1 MLNNNFTTQTKTLID
16 NLKGICSAYGLGG
29 DGNEFKII
37 TQVFLY
43 KFMNDKFG
51 YEVKLLDLK
60 LKNSENWEKTISEY
74 SDNDYE
80 MLLLKMSADSARLKP
95 EHFLSNLHNRQNK
108 EQFGKLF
115 DDTLRD
121 IAIFNN
127 DIFAVKTDSGTK
139 IKLFDELTQYIT
151 DSSKRDDFA
160 KALVNQLV
168 EFSFEEIFNEKFDFF
183 SHIFE
188 YLIKDYNRDG
198 GGVYAEY
205 YTPHAISKI
214 MAKVLVDK
222 PVNNVT
228 VYDPSAGSGTLLM
241 NLAHQIGEDKCTI
254 YSQDISQKSSGLL
267 RLNLILNNL
276 VHSISNIIKGN
287 TIKDPYHKQ
296 GQNLMKFDYIV
307 SNPPFK
313 LDFSK
318 WREDI
323 DTKEN
328 NERFFAGIPNIP
340 KKDKKKM
347 AIYLLFLQHIIYS
360 LSDNKGKAAIVV
372 PTGFITAQS
381 GIEKKIRQKLIDEKM
396 LKGVVSMPSNIFAT
410 TGTNV
415 SVVFIDKEN
424 RDGKVV
430 LMDASKLGTKIKEG
444 KNQKT
449 VLNSDEEQKIID
461 AFHNKEQIE
470 DLSVTLNYDEIK
482 DKNYSFS
489 AGQYF
494 EIKIEYTD
502 ITSEEFEAKMKNY
515 QKNLDEMFS
524 ESRKLESEIKK
535 NLTGL
540 KYE

>member
-51 YEVKLLDLK
+51 YEVKQLDPK

-74 SDNDYE
+74 SDNEYE

-95 EHFLSNLHNRQNK
+95 EHFLSNLHNRHNE
-108 EQFGKLF
+108 EQFGKFF

-121 IAIFNN
+121 IAIFKN

-139 IKLFDELTQYIT
+139 IKLFYELTQYIT

-160 KALVNQLV
+160 KALVNQLI

-222 PVNNVT
+222 PVKNVT
-228 VYDPSAGSGTLLM
+228 AYDPSAGSGTLLM

-296 GQNLMKFDYIV
+296 GQGLMKFDYIV

-313 LDFSK
+313 LDFSD

-323 DTKEN
+323 DNKEN
-328 NERFFAGIPNIP
+328 NERFFAGIPTVPP
-340 KKDKKKM
+340 KKKESM
-347 AIYLLFLQHIIYS
+347 SIYLLFLQHIIYS
-360 LSDNKGKAAIVV
+360 LSVKGKAAVVV

-381 GIEKKIRQKLIDEKM
+381 GVEKKIREKLIDEKM

-415 SVVFIDKEN
+415 SVIFIDKEN

-430 LMDASKLGTKIKEG
+430 LMDASKLGTKVKEG

-449 VLNSDEEQKIID
+449 VLSSDEEQKIIN
-461 AFHNKEQIE
+461 AFNNKEQIE
-470 DLSVTLNYDEIK
+470 DLSVVIDYEEIK
-482 DKNYSFS
+482 EKNYSFS

-502 ITSEEFEAKMKNY
+502 ITAEEFDEKMNNFEG
-515 QKNLDEMFS
+515 NLDTLFS
-524 ESRKLESEIKK
+524 ESKNLEKEIKD
-535 NLTGL
+535 NLSKL

>member
-1 MLNNNFTTQTKTLID
+1 
-16 NLKGICSAYGLGG
+16 
-29 DGNEFKII
+29 
-37 TQVFLY
+37 
-43 KFMNDKFG
+43 
-51 YEVKLLDLK
+51 
-60 LKNSENWEKTISEY
+60 
-74 SDNDYE
+74 
-80 MLLLKMSADSARLKP
+80 MSADSARLKP

-188 YLIKDYNRDG
+188 YLIKDYNSDG

-328 NERFFAGIPNIP
+328 NERFFASIPNIP

-360 LSDNKGKAAIVV
+360 LSSKGKAAIVV

-449 VLNSDEEQKIID
+449 VLSSDEEQKIIN

-470 DLSVTLNYDEIK
+470 DLSVALDYEEIK
-482 DKNYSFS
+482 EKNYSFS

-515 QKNLDEMFS
+515 QKNLDKMFS
-524 ESRKLESEIKK
+524 QSKELENEIKK
-535 NLTGL
+535 NLKKL
-540 KYE
+540 QFNDEK